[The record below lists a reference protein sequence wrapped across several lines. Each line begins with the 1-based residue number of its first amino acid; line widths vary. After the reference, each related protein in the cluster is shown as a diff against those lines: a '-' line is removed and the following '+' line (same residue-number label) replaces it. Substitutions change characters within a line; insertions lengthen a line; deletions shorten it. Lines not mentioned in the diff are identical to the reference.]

1 VVQKFYGTVLR
12 FTKRGFSLQKE
23 GIMNVRRNW
32 HTREA
37 KFNVV
42 ISTASGRRA
51 EIFAVRNIAWRRDS
65 KNYSDLHR
73 AFRGPSHNISCS
85 SCSPAPFSPVQP
97 RIMNGRYWS
106 SILINR
112 WMVDQQGIIA
122 PTNVSPSISLT
133 KVRND

>member
-1 VVQKFYGTVLR
+1 VN
-12 FTKRGFSLQKE
+12 FSGNRHK
-23 GIMNVRRNW
+23 
-32 HTREA
+32 REA
-37 KFNVV
+37 KINVV
-42 ISTASGRRA
+42 ISTATGRGA
-51 EIFAVRNIAWRRDS
+51 EIVVVRNTAWRRDS

-73 AFRGPSHNISCS
+73 TLRDPSHNISCS
-85 SCSPAPFSPVQP
+85 SCSHAPFSPVQP

-122 PTNVSPSISLT
+122 PTNVSPPISLT

>member
-1 VVQKFYGTVLR
+1 
-12 FTKRGFSLQKE
+12 
-23 GIMNVRRNW
+23 MNVSRNR

-37 KFNVV
+37 KISVV
-42 ISTASGRRA
+42 ISTASGRGA
-51 EIFAVRNIAWRRDS
+51 EIVVVPNTAWRRNS

-73 AFRGPSHNISCS
+73 SFLGPSHNISRS
-85 SCSPAPFSPVQP
+85 SCSHAPFSPVKP
-97 RIMNGRYWS
+97 RIMNGSYWS

-122 PTNVSPSISLT
+122 PTNVSPPISLT